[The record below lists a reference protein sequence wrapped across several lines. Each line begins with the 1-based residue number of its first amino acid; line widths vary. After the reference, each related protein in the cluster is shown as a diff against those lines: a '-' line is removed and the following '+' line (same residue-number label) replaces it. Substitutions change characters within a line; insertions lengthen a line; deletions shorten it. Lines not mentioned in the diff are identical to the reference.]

1 MKKVLLLCACF
12 LVASGSGVF
21 LKLASLYEFLSF
33 HYVLF
38 FGITVLV
45 MGVYAVLWQEVLKLI
60 PLNKAYLYKSSGIG
74 ISLMYAY
81 IIFNERITIYN
92 IIGCAMIIAGI
103 IILSYKRRQV
113 E

>member
-1 MKKVLLLCACF
+1 MKKFLLLCACF
-12 LVASGSGVF
+12 LIASSSGVF
-21 LKLASLYEFLSF
+21 LKFASMYEFLSVR
-33 HYVLF
+33 YVLY
-38 FGITVLV
+38 FGMTVLV
-45 MGVYAVLWQEVLKLI
+45 MGIYAVLWQEVLKLI

-81 IIFNERITIYN
+81 IIFGENITFHN

-103 IILSYKRRQV
+103 IILSYKQRQV